1 MFIYL
6 LHTADV
12 LSMIEVQE
20 GRKSR
25 IGLALEEGVDGEEFM
40 VFDAPKRDLN
50 QPPWWFNGM
59 NTIKHG
65 DLYTWIYEAKDCD
78 LMRWN
83 PTKMI
88 SQIGFKPV
96 EIMIQWDINQLEILI

>member
-1 MFIYL
+1 
-6 LHTADV
+6 
-12 LSMIEVQE
+12 
-20 GRKSR
+20 
-25 IGLALEEGVDGEEFM
+25 
-40 VFDAPKRDLN
+40 
-50 QPPWWFNGM
+50 M